1 MQLAVFNFADF
12 FCSLGHQYPYNG
24 CQYISEFPSDM
35 APPNLDSPSKTK
47 MVFICGSALRGQPD
61 HEGMRSSTFIRQ
73 TKTKPIY
80 RMHSAENGWHPAIY
94 LVAANGIAI
103 PGEVYEMTLINFERL
118 CANEPPHMYPAE
130 VLLEEGSAIA
140 FFYPQEL
147 VEKYNWLDISDYGGW
162 ASYKAAVA
170 QS

>member
-1 MQLAVFNFADF
+1 MTP
-12 FCSLGHQYPYNG
+12 H
-24 CQYISEFPSDM
+24 SD
-35 APPNLDSPSKTK
+35 SHSKTK

-61 HEGMRSSTFIRQ
+61 HAGMQSSTFICE

-80 RMHSAENGWHPAIY
+80 RMHSAAEGWHPAIY
-94 LVAANGIAI
+94 GVAENGVAI
-103 PGEVYEMTLINFERL
+103 PGEVYEMPLVDFERL

-130 VLLEEGSAIA
+130 ILLEQGKGAIA

-162 ASYKAAVA
+162 AAYKAAVN